1 MQTKFSNPEVEKN
14 IFLRRATFALLFIS
28 FLTILLFAR
37 YFNLQITNYENFV
50 TYSENNRVHVRPLV
64 PARGVIYDRNGE
76 ILAHN
81 VPITN
86 LSIVKEHTDDLTDL
100 IERIKLL
107 IEIDESDVSEFHQRL
122 ARRKPYDPT
131 PLKYDLSE
139 HEQAI
144 IAVNEYMLDGIEI
157 SAKLKR
163 EYPQKDLFAHVIGYT
178 GRINES
184 DLQVINSSNYRGIDN
199 IGKTGLEKFHESL
212 LLGEVGNQNVE
223 TNARGRIMRTLSESP
238 PKPGTDLMLTLDK
251 ELQLSAF
258 EAFEGRKGA
267 LVAMNIEN
275 GDILALLSSPSFD
288 PNLFTSGIS
297 KKQYNA
303 LLNSPEK
310 PLFNR
315 AIAGQYPPGST
326 VKPLFG
332 LIGLTTNKITP
343 KTTIQDTGLFF
354 IEGVDRAWREPK
366 KGGHGS
372 FVDLD
377 QAITESC
384 DVFFYELGFQ
394 VGIDM
399 LADMSERFGLGRK
412 TEIDLPGE
420 ASGIMPTRE
429 WKMENRGSQ
438 WFDGDTVNASIGQG
452 YLLTTPIQLALMT
465 SMLANRGKSLF
476 PKLVKNKNLIFET
489 QNKPDI
495 KNEHWEYI
503 HNAMTNVV
511 HSEKGTAK
519 LINKNIN
526 YKIAGKTGTA
536 QVVSIAEED
545 YDKSKLDPSQ
555 WDHALFIA
563 FAPKEQPEIAVA
575 LIVENGEFG
584 SVTAAP
590 IAKKVIETYMKR
602 RMLVPNT
609 IGEMYENAKF

>member
-1 MQTKFSNPEVEKN
+1 MQTKFSDPEVEKN

-64 PARGVIYDRNGE
+64 PARGIIYDRNGE

-86 LSIVKEHTDDLTDL
+86 LSIVKEHTDDLNDL

-122 ARRKPYDPT
+122 ARRKPYEPT

-144 IAVNEYMLDGIEI
+144 LAVNEYMLDGIEI

-178 GRINES
+178 GRINDS

-238 PKPGTDLMLTLDK
+238 PKPGTDLILTLDK

-303 LLNSPEK
+303 LLNSTEK

-476 PKLVKNKNLIFET
+476 PKLVKNKNLILET

-563 FAPKEQPEIAVA
+563 FAPEEQPEIAVA

-602 RMLVPNT
+602 RMGVRNN
-609 IGEMYENAKF
+609 IGEMYKNAKF

>member
-37 YFNLQITNYENFV
+37 YFNLQITNHENFV

-122 ARRKPYDPT
+122 ARRKPYEPT

-157 SAKLKR
+157 SAKLRR

-275 GDILALLSSPSFD
+275 GDILVLLSSPSFD

-303 LLNSPEK
+303 LLNSTEK

-412 TEIDLPGE
+412 TGIDLPGE
-420 ASGIMPTRE
+420 ASGI
-429 WKMENRGSQ
+429 
-438 WFDGDTVNASIGQG
+438 TVSYTHLRAH
-452 YLLTTPIQLALMT
+452 
-465 SMLANRGKSLF
+465 
-476 PKLVKNKNLIFET
+476 ET
-489 QNKPDI
+489 
-495 KNEHWEYI
+495 
-503 HNAMTNVV
+503 
-511 HSEKGTAK
+511 
-519 LINKNIN
+519 
-526 YKIAGKTGTA
+526 
-536 QVVSIAEED
+536 
-545 YDKSKLDPSQ
+545 
-555 WDHALFIA
+555 
-563 FAPKEQPEIAVA
+563 
-575 LIVENGEFG
+575 
-584 SVTAAP
+584 
-590 IAKKVIETYMKR
+590 
-602 RMLVPNT
+602 
-609 IGEMYENAKF
+609 

>member
-64 PARGVIYDRNGE
+64 PARGIIYDRNGE

-86 LSIVKEHTDDLTDL
+86 LSIVKEHTDNLTDL

-122 ARRKPYDPT
+122 ARRKPYEPT

-144 IAVNEYMLDGIEI
+144 LAVNEYMLDGIEI

-303 LLNSPEK
+303 LLNSTEK

-394 VGIDM
+394 VGIDI

-489 QNKPDI
+489 QNRPDI

>member
-28 FLTILLFAR
+28 VLTILLFAR

-50 TYSENNRVHVRPLV
+50 TYSENNRVHVRPLA
-64 PARGVIYDRNGE
+64 PARGIIYDRNGE

-107 IEIDESDVSEFHQRL
+107 IEIDESDISEFHQRL
-122 ARRKPYDPT
+122 ARRKPYEPT

-184 DLQVINSSNYRGIDN
+184 DLREINSSNYRGIDN

-238 PKPGTDLMLTLDK
+238 PKSGSDLMLTLDR

-288 PNLFTSGIS
+288 PNLFTTGVSQ
-297 KKQYNA
+297 KKYRA
-303 LLNSPEK
+303 LLNSTEK

-315 AIAGQYPPGST
+315 AITGQYPPGST

-366 KGGHGS
+366 KGGHGA

-399 LADMSERFGLGRK
+399 LAEMSKRFGLGKK
-412 TEIDLPGE
+412 TNIGLPGE

-438 WFDGDTVNASIGQG
+438 WFDGDTINASIGQG

-476 PKLVKNKNLIFET
+476 PKLVKNKNFILET
-489 QNKPDI
+489 QNKSDI

-519 LINKNIN
+519 LINKDIN

-590 IAKKVIETYMKR
+590 IAKKVIDTYMKR
-602 RMLVPNT
+602 RMLVLNN
-609 IGEMYENAKF
+609 IGAMYKNAKF

>member
-1 MQTKFSNPEVEKN
+1 
-14 IFLRRATFALLFIS
+14 
-28 FLTILLFAR
+28 
-37 YFNLQITNYENFV
+37 
-50 TYSENNRVHVRPLV
+50 
-64 PARGVIYDRNGE
+64 
-76 ILAHN
+76 
-81 VPITN
+81 
-86 LSIVKEHTDDLTDL
+86 
-100 IERIKLL
+100 
-107 IEIDESDVSEFHQRL
+107 
-122 ARRKPYDPT
+122 
-131 PLKYDLSE
+131 
-139 HEQAI
+139 
-144 IAVNEYMLDGIEI
+144 
-157 SAKLKR
+157 
-163 EYPQKDLFAHVIGYT
+163 
-178 GRINES
+178 
-184 DLQVINSSNYRGIDN
+184 
-199 IGKTGLEKFHESL
+199 
-212 LLGEVGNQNVE
+212 
-223 TNARGRIMRTLSESP
+223 MRTLSESP
-238 PKPGTDLMLTLDK
+238 PKPGSDLVLTLDK

-288 PNLFTSGIS
+288 PNLFTTGVSQ
-297 KKQYNA
+297 KKYRA
-303 LLNSPEK
+303 LLNSTEK

-315 AIAGQYPPGST
+315 AITGQYPPGST

-366 KGGHGS
+366 KGGHGA

-399 LADMSERFGLGRK
+399 LAEMSKRFGLGKK
-412 TEIDLPGE
+412 TNIGLPGE

-438 WFDGDTVNASIGQG
+438 WFDGDTINASIGQG

-476 PKLVKNKNLIFET
+476 PKLVKNKNFILET
-489 QNKPDI
+489 QNKSDI

-519 LINKNIN
+519 LINKDIN

-590 IAKKVIETYMKR
+590 IAKKVIDTYMKR
-602 RMLVPNT
+602 RMLVLNN
-609 IGEMYENAKF
+609 IGAMYKNAKF

>member
-50 TYSENNRVHVRPLV
+50 TYSENNRVHVRPLA
-64 PARGVIYDRNGE
+64 PARGIIYDRNGE

-86 LSIVKEHTDDLTDL
+86 LSIVKEHTDDLTNL

-107 IEIDESDVSEFHQRL
+107 IEIDESDISEFHQRL
-122 ARRKPYDPT
+122 ARRKPYEPT

-184 DLQVINSSNYRGIDN
+184 DLQVINSSDYRGIDN
-199 IGKTGLEKFHESL
+199 IGKTGLEKFHESH

-238 PKPGTDLMLTLDK
+238 PKPGSDLMLTLDK

-288 PNLFTSGIS
+288 PNLFTTGVS
-297 KKQYNA
+297 KKKYNA
-303 LLNSPEK
+303 LLNSTEK

-399 LADMSERFGLGRK
+399 LADMSKRFGLGRK
-412 TEIDLPGE
+412 TDIDLPGE

-438 WFDGDTVNASIGQG
+438 WFDGDTINASIGQG

-465 SMLANRGKSLF
+465 SMLANRGKLLF
-476 PKLVKNKNLIFET
+476 PKLVKNKNLILET
-489 QNKPDI
+489 QNKTDI

-536 QVVSIAEED
+536 QVVSITEED

-602 RMLVPNT
+602 RMLVPDN
-609 IGEMYENAKF
+609 IGEIYKNAKF

>member
-50 TYSENNRVHVRPLV
+50 TYSENNRVHVRPLA

-107 IEIDESDVSEFHQRL
+107 IEIDESDVSEFYQRL
-122 ARRKPYDPT
+122 ARRKPYEPT

-184 DLQVINSSNYRGIDN
+184 DLKLINSSNYRGIDN

-212 LLGEVGNQNVE
+212 LLGKVGNQNVE

-303 LLNSPEK
+303 LLNSTEK

-343 KTTIQDTGLFF
+343 KTKIQDTGLFF

-394 VGIDM
+394 VGIDI

-476 PKLVKNKNLIFET
+476 PKLVKSKNLILEA
-489 QNKPDI
+489 QNKPEI

-602 RMLVPNT
+602 RMLIPNT
-609 IGEMYENAKF
+609 IGEMY

>member
-1 MQTKFSNPEVEKN
+1 
-14 IFLRRATFALLFIS
+14 
-28 FLTILLFAR
+28 
-37 YFNLQITNYENFV
+37 
-50 TYSENNRVHVRPLV
+50 
-64 PARGVIYDRNGE
+64 
-76 ILAHN
+76 
-81 VPITN
+81 
-86 LSIVKEHTDDLTDL
+86 
-100 IERIKLL
+100 
-107 IEIDESDVSEFHQRL
+107 
-122 ARRKPYDPT
+122 
-131 PLKYDLSE
+131 
-139 HEQAI
+139 
-144 IAVNEYMLDGIEI
+144 
-157 SAKLKR
+157 
-163 EYPQKDLFAHVIGYT
+163 
-178 GRINES
+178 
-184 DLQVINSSNYRGIDN
+184 
-199 IGKTGLEKFHESL
+199 
-212 LLGEVGNQNVE
+212 
-223 TNARGRIMRTLSESP
+223 
-238 PKPGTDLMLTLDK
+238 
-251 ELQLSAF
+251 
-258 EAFEGRKGA
+258 
-267 LVAMNIEN
+267 
-275 GDILALLSSPSFD
+275 
-288 PNLFTSGIS
+288 
-297 KKQYNA
+297 
-303 LLNSPEK
+303 
-310 PLFNR
+310 
-315 AIAGQYPPGST
+315 
-326 VKPLFG
+326 
-332 LIGLTTNKITP
+332 
-343 KTTIQDTGLFF
+343 
-354 IEGVDRAWREPK
+354 K

-394 VGIDM
+394 VGIDI

-476 PKLVKNKNLIFET
+476 PQLVKNKNLIFEA
-489 QNKPDI
+489 QNKPEI

-609 IGEMYENAKF
+609 IGDMYKNAKF

>member
-14 IFLRRATFALLFIS
+14 IFLRRSTFALLFIS

-64 PARGVIYDRNGE
+64 PARGIIYDRNGE

-107 IEIDESDVSEFHQRL
+107 IEIDESDVSEFYQRL
-122 ARRKPYDPT
+122 ARRKPYEPT

-212 LLGEVGNQNVE
+212 LLGKVGNQNVE

-275 GDILALLSSPSFD
+275 GDILVLLSSPSFD

-303 LLNSPEK
+303 LLNSTEK

-394 VGIDM
+394 VGIDI

-465 SMLANRGKSLF
+465 SMLANRGKSLV
-476 PKLVKNKNLIFET
+476 PQLVKNKNLIFEA
-489 QNKPDI
+489 QNKPEI

-609 IGEMYENAKF
+609 IEEMYKNAKF

>member
-122 ARRKPYDPT
+122 ARRKPYEPT

-144 IAVNEYMLDGIEI
+144 LAVNEYMLDGIEI

-303 LLNSPEK
+303 LLNSTEK

-465 SMLANRGKSLF
+465 SMLANRGKSLV
-476 PKLVKNKNLIFET
+476 PQLVKNKNLIFEA
-489 QNKPDI
+489 QNKPEI

-609 IGEMYENAKF
+609 IEEMYKNAKF

>member
-14 IFLRRATFALLFIS
+14 IFLRRATFALLFVC
-28 FLTILLFAR
+28 FLTILLFVR

-50 TYSENNRVHVRPLV
+50 TYSENNRVHVRPLA
-64 PARGVIYDRNGE
+64 PARGIIYDRNGE

-86 LSIVKEHTDDLTDL
+86 LSIVKEHTDNLTDL

-107 IEIDESDVSEFHQRL
+107 IEIDESDISEFHQRL
-122 ARRKPYDPT
+122 ARRKPYEPT

-184 DLQVINSSNYRGIDN
+184 DLQVINFSDYRGIDN

-238 PKPGTDLMLTLDK
+238 PKPGGDLMLTLDK

-288 PNLFTSGIS
+288 PNLFTTGIS
-297 KKQYNA
+297 QKRYNA
-303 LLNSPEK
+303 LLNSTEK

-315 AIAGQYPPGST
+315 AIGGQYPPGST
-326 VKPLFG
+326 IKPLFG

-394 VGIDM
+394 VGIDI
-399 LADMSERFGLGRK
+399 LADMSKRFGLGKK
-412 TEIDLPGE
+412 TDIDLPGE

-438 WFDGDTVNASIGQG
+438 WFDGDTINASIGQG

-465 SMLANRGKSLF
+465 SMLANRGKLLF
-476 PKLVKNKNLIFET
+476 PKLVKNKNLILET
-489 QNKPDI
+489 QNKTDI

>member
-64 PARGVIYDRNGE
+64 PARGIIYDRNGE

-107 IEIDESDVSEFHQRL
+107 IEIDESDVSEFYQRL
-122 ARRKPYDPT
+122 ARRKPYEPT

-144 IAVNEYMLDGIEI
+144 IAVNEYTLDGIEI

-238 PKPGTDLMLTLDK
+238 PKPGTDLILTLDK

-303 LLNSPEK
+303 LLNSTEK

-476 PKLVKNKNLIFET
+476 PKLVKNKNLIFEI

-602 RMLVPNT
+602 RMLAPKT
-609 IGEMYENAKF
+609 MGEMYKNAKF

>member
-64 PARGVIYDRNGE
+64 PARGIIYDRNGE

-122 ARRKPYDPT
+122 ARRKPYEPT

-144 IAVNEYMLDGIEI
+144 LAVNEYMLDGIEI

-303 LLNSPEK
+303 LLNSTEK

-465 SMLANRGKSLF
+465 SMLANRGKSLV
-476 PKLVKNKNLIFET
+476 PQLVKNKNLIFEA
-489 QNKPDI
+489 QNKPEI

-609 IGEMYENAKF
+609 IEEMYKNAKF

>member
-64 PARGVIYDRNGE
+64 PARGIIYDRNGE

-107 IEIDESDVSEFHQRL
+107 IEIDESDVSEFYQRL
-122 ARRKPYDPT
+122 ARRKPYEPT

-184 DLQVINSSNYRGIDN
+184 DLKLINSSNYRGIDN

-212 LLGEVGNQNVE
+212 LLGKVGNQNVE

-303 LLNSPEK
+303 LLNSTEK

-476 PKLVKNKNLIFET
+476 PQLVKNKNLIFEA
-489 QNKPDI
+489 QNKPEI

-602 RMLVPNT
+602 RMRVPNN
-609 IGEMYENAKF
+609 IGEMYKNAKF

>member
-28 FLTILLFAR
+28 LLTILLFAR

-122 ARRKPYDPT
+122 ARRKPYEPT

-184 DLQVINSSNYRGIDN
+184 DLQVINSSDYRGIDN

-212 LLGEVGNQNVE
+212 LLGKVGNQNVE

-303 LLNSPEK
+303 LLNSTEK

-476 PKLVKNKNLIFET
+476 PQLVKNKNLIFEA
-489 QNKPDI
+489 QNKPEI

-609 IGEMYENAKF
+609 IGEMYDNAKF

>member
-14 IFLRRATFALLFIS
+14 IFLRRATFALLFIC
-28 FLTILLFAR
+28 FLTILLFVR

-50 TYSENNRVHVRPLV
+50 TYSENNRVHVRPLA
-64 PARGVIYDRNGE
+64 PARGIIYDRNGE

-86 LSIVKEHTDDLTDL
+86 LSIVKEHTDNLTDL

-107 IEIDESDVSEFHQRL
+107 IEIDESDISEFHQRL
-122 ARRKPYDPT
+122 ARRKPYEPT

-288 PNLFTSGIS
+288 PNLFTTGIS
-297 KKQYNA
+297 QKKYNA
-303 LLNSPEK
+303 LLNSTEK

-399 LADMSERFGLGRK
+399 LADMSKSFGLGRK
-412 TEIDLPGE
+412 TDIDLPGE

-602 RMLVPNT
+602 RMRVPNNM
-609 IGEMYENAKF
+609 GEMYKNAKF

>member
-64 PARGVIYDRNGE
+64 PARGIIYDRNGE

-122 ARRKPYDPT
+122 ARRKPYEPT

-303 LLNSPEK
+303 LLNSTEK

-399 LADMSERFGLGRK
+399 LADMSKRFGLGRK

-602 RMLVPNT
+602 RMLVPSN
-609 IGEMYENAKF
+609 IGVMYKNAKF

>member
-1 MQTKFSNPEVEKN
+1 MQTRFSNPEVEKK
-14 IFLRRATFALLFIS
+14 IFLRRATFAVLFVC

-50 TYSENNRVHVRPLV
+50 TYSENNRVHVRPLA
-64 PARGVIYDRNGE
+64 PARGIIYDRNGE

-86 LSIVKEHTDDLTDL
+86 LSIVKEHTDDLTNL

-107 IEIDESDVSEFHQRL
+107 IEIDESDISEFHQRL
-122 ARRKPYDPT
+122 ARRKPYEPT

-184 DLQVINSSNYRGIDN
+184 DLRVINSSNYRGIDS

-238 PKPGTDLMLTLDK
+238 PKPGSDLMLTLDK

-275 GDILALLSSPSFD
+275 GGILALLSSPSFD
-288 PNLFTSGIS
+288 PNLFTTGVS
-297 KKQYNA
+297 KKKYNA
-303 LLNSPEK
+303 LLNSTEK

-326 VKPLFG
+326 IKPLFG

-394 VGIDM
+394 VGIDI
-399 LADMSERFGLGRK
+399 LADMSKRFGLGRK
-412 TEIDLPGE
+412 TDIDLPGE

-438 WFDGDTVNASIGQG
+438 WFDGDTINTSIGQG

-465 SMLANRGKSLF
+465 SMLANRGKLLF
-476 PKLVKNKNLIFET
+476 PKLVKNKNLILET
-489 QNKPDI
+489 QNKTDI

-536 QVVSIAEED
+536 QVVSITEED

-563 FAPKEQPEIAVA
+563 FAPEEQPEIAVA

-602 RMLVPNT
+602 RMLVFNN
-609 IGEMYENAKF
+609 IGEKYKNAKF

>member
-122 ARRKPYDPT
+122 ARRKPYEPT

-144 IAVNEYMLDGIEI
+144 LAVNEYMLDGIEI

-303 LLNSPEK
+303 LLNSTEK

-465 SMLANRGKSLF
+465 SMLANRGKSLV
-476 PKLVKNKNLIFET
+476 PQLVKNKNLIFEA
-489 QNKPDI
+489 QNKPEI
-495 KNEHWEYI
+495 KNEHWEYV

-609 IGEMYENAKF
+609 IEEMYKNAKF

>member
-107 IEIDESDVSEFHQRL
+107 IEIDESDVSEFYQRL
-122 ARRKPYDPT
+122 ARRKPYEPT

-184 DLQVINSSNYRGIDN
+184 DLKLINSSNYRGIDN

-212 LLGEVGNQNVE
+212 LLGKVGNQNVE

-303 LLNSPEK
+303 LLNSTEK

-343 KTTIQDTGLFF
+343 KTKIQDTGLFF

-394 VGIDM
+394 VGIDI
-399 LADMSERFGLGRK
+399 LADMSESFGLGRK

-476 PKLVKNKNLIFET
+476 PKLVKSKNLILEA
-489 QNKPDI
+489 QNKPEI

-609 IGEMYENAKF
+609 IGEM

>member
-64 PARGVIYDRNGE
+64 PARGIIYDRNGE

-100 IERIKLL
+100 IDRIKLL
-107 IEIDESDVSEFHQRL
+107 IEIDESDVSEFYQRL
-122 ARRKPYDPT
+122 ARRKPYEPT

-184 DLQVINSSNYRGIDN
+184 DLQLINSSNYRGIDN
-199 IGKTGLEKFHESL
+199 IGKTGREKFHESL

-303 LLNSPEK
+303 LLNSTEK

-465 SMLANRGKSLF
+465 SMLANRGKSLV
-476 PKLVKNKNLIFET
+476 PQLVKNKNLIFEA
-489 QNKPDI
+489 QNKPEI

-609 IGEMYENAKF
+609 IEEMYKNAKF

>member
-14 IFLRRATFALLFIS
+14 IFLRRATFALLFVT

-50 TYSENNRVHVRPLV
+50 TYSENNRVHVRPLA
-64 PARGVIYDRNGE
+64 PARGIIYDRNGE

-107 IEIDESDVSEFHQRL
+107 IEIDESDISDFHQRL
-122 ARRKPYDPT
+122 ARRKPYEPT

-184 DLQVINSSNYRGIDN
+184 DLREINSSNYRGIDS
-199 IGKTGLEKFHESL
+199 IGKTGLEKFYESL

-238 PKPGTDLMLTLDK
+238 PKSGSDLMLTLDR

-288 PNLFTSGIS
+288 PNLFTTGIS
-297 KKQYNA
+297 QKKYNA
-303 LLNSPEK
+303 LLNSTEK

-384 DVFFYELGFQ
+384 DVFFYELGFE

-399 LADMSERFGLGRK
+399 LADISKRFGLGRK
-412 TEIDLPGE
+412 TDIDLPGE

-438 WFDGDTVNASIGQG
+438 WFDGDTINASIGQG

-465 SMLANRGKSLF
+465 SMLANRGKPLF

-495 KNEHWEYI
+495 KNEYWEYI

-555 WDHALFIA
+555 WDHALFVA
-563 FAPKEQPEIAVA
+563 FAPKEQPEIAVT

-602 RMLVPNT
+602 RMLVRNT
-609 IGEMYENAKF
+609 IGEMYKNAKF

>member
-50 TYSENNRVHVRPLV
+50 TFSENNRVHVRPLV
-64 PARGVIYDRNGE
+64 PARGIIYDRNGE

-122 ARRKPYDPT
+122 ARRKPYEPT

-144 IAVNEYMLDGIEI
+144 LAVNEYMLDGIEI

-184 DLQVINSSNYRGIDN
+184 DLQVINSSTYRGIDN

-303 LLNSPEK
+303 LLNSTEK

-476 PKLVKNKNLIFET
+476 PQLVKNKNLIFEA
-489 QNKPDI
+489 QNKPEI

-545 YDKSKLDPSQ
+545 YDKSKLDPNQ

-590 IAKKVIETYMKR
+590 IAKKGIETYMKR

>member
-64 PARGVIYDRNGE
+64 PARGIIYDRNGE

-100 IERIKLL
+100 IEKIKLL

-122 ARRKPYDPT
+122 ARRKPYEPT

-184 DLQVINSSNYRGIDN
+184 DLKLINSSNYRGIDN

-303 LLNSPEK
+303 LLNSTEK

-394 VGIDM
+394 VGIDI

-465 SMLANRGKSLF
+465 SMLANRGKSLV
-476 PKLVKNKNLIFET
+476 PQLVKNKNLIFEA
-489 QNKPDI
+489 QNKPEI

-602 RMLVPNT
+602 RMLVQNT
-609 IGEMYENAKF
+609 IGEMYKNAKF

>member
-64 PARGVIYDRNGE
+64 PARGIIYDRNGE

-100 IERIKLL
+100 IEKIKLL

-122 ARRKPYDPT
+122 ARRKPYEPT

-303 LLNSPEK
+303 LLNSTEK

-465 SMLANRGKSLF
+465 SMLANKGKSLF
-476 PKLVKNKNLIFET
+476 PKLVKNKNLMFET

>member
-64 PARGVIYDRNGE
+64 PARGIIYDRNGE

-107 IEIDESDVSEFHQRL
+107 IEIDESDISDFHQRL
-122 ARRKPYDPT
+122 ARRKPYEPT

-163 EYPQKDLFAHVIGYT
+163 EYPHKDLFAHVIGYT

-184 DLQVINSSNYRGIDN
+184 DLQVINSSNYRGIDS

-238 PKPGTDLMLTLDK
+238 PKSGSDLMLTLDR

-288 PNLFTSGIS
+288 PNLFTTGIS
-297 KKQYNA
+297 QKKYRA
-303 LLNSPEK
+303 LLNSTEK

-315 AIAGQYPPGST
+315 AITGQYPPGST

-366 KGGHGS
+366 KGGHGA

-399 LADMSERFGLGRK
+399 LAEMSKRFGLGKK
-412 TEIDLPGE
+412 TNIDLPGE

-438 WFDGDTVNASIGQG
+438 WFDGDTINASIGQG

-465 SMLANRGKSLF
+465 SMLANRGKSLS
-476 PKLVKNKNLIFET
+476 PKLVKHKNFILET

-519 LINKNIN
+519 LINKDIN

-590 IAKKVIETYMKR
+590 IAKKVIDTYMKR
-602 RMLVPNT
+602 RMLVLNN
-609 IGEMYENAKF
+609 IGAMYKNAKF

>member
-107 IEIDESDVSEFHQRL
+107 IEIDESDVSEFYQRL
-122 ARRKPYDPT
+122 ARRKPYEPT

-184 DLQVINSSNYRGIDN
+184 DLKLINSSNYRGIDN

-212 LLGEVGNQNVE
+212 LLGKVGNQNVE

-303 LLNSPEK
+303 LLNSTEK

-394 VGIDM
+394 VGIDI

-476 PKLVKNKNLIFET
+476 PKLVKSKNLILEA
-489 QNKPDI
+489 QNKPEI

-609 IGEMYENAKF
+609 IGEM

>member
-37 YFNLQITNYENFV
+37 YFNLQITNHENFV

-64 PARGVIYDRNGE
+64 PARGIIYDRNGE

-122 ARRKPYDPT
+122 ARRKPYEPT

-223 TNARGRIMRTLSESP
+223 TNALGRIMRTLSESP

-288 PNLFTSGIS
+288 PNLFTTGIS
-297 KKQYNA
+297 QKRYNA
-303 LLNSPEK
+303 LLNSTEK

-326 VKPLFG
+326 IKPLFG

-476 PKLVKNKNLIFET
+476 PKLVKNNNSIFET

-526 YKIAGKTGTA
+526 YKI
-536 QVVSIAEED
+536 SNE
-545 YDKSKLDPSQ
+545 
-555 WDHALFIA
+555 
-563 FAPKEQPEIAVA
+563 
-575 LIVENGEFG
+575 
-584 SVTAAP
+584 VT
-590 IAKKVIETYMKR
+590 KKIRK
-602 RMLVPNT
+602 
-609 IGEMYENAKF
+609 

>member
-64 PARGVIYDRNGE
+64 PARGIIYDRNGE

-122 ARRKPYDPT
+122 ARRKPYEPT

-144 IAVNEYMLDGIEI
+144 LAVNEYMLDGIEI

-184 DLQVINSSNYRGIDN
+184 DLKLINSSNYRGIDN

-303 LLNSPEK
+303 LLNSTEK

-394 VGIDM
+394 VGIDI

-476 PKLVKNKNLIFET
+476 PQLVKNKNLILEA
-489 QNKPDI
+489 QNKPEI

-609 IGEMYENAKF
+609 IGEMYKNAKF